1 MSRVLVLF
9 TEPFSWKAEFP
20 SVGDPRVGAAASR
33 WRLWVREEPREGR
46 ENPRKSICSF
56 RLGVLCGVVRRER
69 VNSQLSSGEGVL
81 NSLKDLKSTLVFK
94 LKIIL
99 TISILSG

>member
-1 MSRVLVLF
+1 M
-9 TEPFSWKAEFP
+9 
-20 SVGDPRVGAAASR
+20 
-33 WRLWVREEPREGR
+33 
-46 ENPRKSICSF
+46 
-56 RLGVLCGVVRRER
+56 LCGIVRRES

-94 LKIIL
+94 LEITL